1 MENTRE
7 ILAEIIPEPSDYPN
21 PLPAGFGG
29 DGSVNPLTAAA
40 EIEAALTQVNQQ
52 LTEFVASANFQ
63 GDLQTA
69 FGASTDVEL
78 GATIIEALT
87 QGETPNLKVLSARS
101 MNGADGAFD
110 SVTGTVYLSDAIIHS
125 EKLVDVITE
134 EFGHYID
141 SQLNE
146 IDSPGDE
153 GELFMRLV
161 NGEALSEADIT
172 GLRNQD
178 DWGLIWVEG
187 EQVAVQMSASPEFAW
202 TRLLGT
208 SSWDRAHALTTG
220 SDGSIY
226 MAGLTSGNLDGQTNS
241 GMEDAFITK
250 YQPDGTKDWTRLL
263 GTSSWDYAHALTTGN
278 DGSIYV
284 AGETL
289 GDLDGQTNSGGA
301 DAFITKY
308 QPDGSKDWTRLLGTS
323 SLGYANALTTG
334 RDGSIYVAGGTWG
347 NLDGQR
353 NSGDRDAF
361 ITKYQPDGSRD
372 WTRLWG
378 TSSWD
383 EAHALTTGSDGS
395 IYVAG
400 GTSGDLDGQTH
411 SGGWHSD
418 AFITKYQPN
427 GTKAWTRLLGTWE
440 QDYAHALTTGRD
452 GSIYVAGETL
462 GDLDGQTN
470 SGGRDAFIAKYQP
483 DGTKDWTRLLGTS
496 ERDYANALT
505 TGSDGSIYVA
515 GYTEGNLDGQTNSG
529 RSDAFITKFQPN
541 GTKAWTRLLGTR
553 SWDSAS
559 ALTTGSDGSIYV
571 AGYTEGNL
579 DGQRN
584 SGDSDAFITKL
595 IVDEDEDLPQI
606 TIADTQLKEGDRGRS
621 FAEFPVTLNSP
632 SDQMI
637 TVNFTTADGTA
648 TVADGDYQPTSG
660 RLIFPRGQTERV
672 IRVPVFGD
680 TKVEPDET
688 FTVNLSNPQ
697 NAELGRRRATGTI
710 LNDDI
715 IVPQITIADTQLKEG
730 DRGRSFAEFKVTLD
744 SPSNQ
749 TVQVSY
755 TTADGTATVAD
766 EDYEQTSGRLIFPR
780 GQTERVIRVPVI
792 GDTKVEPDETFTVNL
807 SNPQNAELGRRRATG
822 TILNDDIIVPQITIA
837 DTQLKEGDRGQT
849 NARFVVTLDNPSP
862 ERVTVNYATADGTA
876 TVRDRDY
883 RRTAGRLIFQ
893 PGQTRQ
899 VINVPVFGDTKVEPD
914 ETFTVNLSNPQNAEL
929 GRRRATGTILN
940 DDVPQISIRDTQLKE
955 GDRGQTN
962 ARFVVTLDNPSP
974 ERVTVNY
981 ATADGTATVRDRDY
995 QSTAGRLIFQPGQTR
1010 QFINVPVFGDT
1021 KVEPDETFTVN
1032 LSNPQ
1037 NAELGRRRATGTIL
1051 NDDTKPGNNN
1061 PQPKPPNDDIFPNA
1075 ENLGRLTGEI
1085 VRTDRI
1091 GYVVGDDRNTEDY
1104 YRFDL
1109 NREGTVRIDLDELFK
1124 DANLQLLGSEG
1135 ELISQSNNEGKNPE
1149 TITARKLEPGT
1160 YYVRVFP
1167 HLGARTPYRLSI
1179 DLI

>member
-7 ILAEIIPEPSDYPN
+7 ILVAIIPEPSDYPN
-21 PLPAGFGG
+21 PLPPLGFSG
-29 DGSVNPLTAAA
+29 DVSVNPLTAAA
-40 EIEAALTQVNQQ
+40 QIEAALTQVNQQ

-78 GATIIEALT
+78 GATIIEALS
-87 QGETPNLKVLSARS
+87 QGETPNLKVLSAAS

-187 EQVAVQMSASPEFAW
+187 EPVAVQMSASPEFAW
-202 TRLLGT
+202 TRLLGISEGDWASALTTGRDGSIYVAGDTRGNLDGQTNSGGRSDAFVTKYQPNGTKAWTRLLGT
-208 SSWDRAHALTTG
+208 SENDEALALTTG

-226 MAGLTSGNLDGQTNS
+226 VAGMTLGDLDGQTNS
-241 GMEDAFITK
+241 GSYDAFVTKYQPDGTKAWTRLLGTSSWDWANALTTGSDGSIYVAGMTLGDLDGQTNSGSYDAFVTKYQPDGTKAWTRLLGTSSWDEARALTTGRDGSIYVAGYTAGDLDGQTNSGGWDAFVTKYQPDGSKAWTRLLGTSETDWARALTTGRDGSIYVAGMTLGDLDGQTNSGSYDAFVTKYQPDGTKAWTRLLGTSSWDEARALTTGRDGSIYVAGYTAGDLDGQTNSGGLDAFITK

-263 GTSSWDYAHALTTGN
+263 GSSSS
-278 DGSIYV
+278 DG
-284 AGETL
+284 
-289 GDLDGQTNSGGA
+289 
-301 DAFITKY
+301 
-308 QPDGSKDWTRLLGTS
+308 
-323 SLGYANALTTG
+323 ANALTTG
-334 RDGSIYVAGGTWG
+334 RDGSIYVAG
-347 NLDGQR
+347 
-353 NSGDRDAF
+353 
-361 ITKYQPDGSRD
+361 
-372 WTRLWG
+372 
-378 TSSWD
+378 
-383 EAHALTTGSDGS
+383 
-395 IYVAG
+395 
-400 GTSGDLDGQTH
+400 
-411 SGGWHSD
+411 
-418 AFITKYQPN
+418 
-427 GTKAWTRLLGTWE
+427 
-440 QDYAHALTTGRD
+440 
-452 GSIYVAGETL
+452 
-462 GDLDGQTN
+462 
-470 SGGRDAFIAKYQP
+470 
-483 DGTKDWTRLLGTS
+483 
-496 ERDYANALT
+496 
-505 TGSDGSIYVA
+505 
-515 GYTEGNLDGQTNSG
+515 YTYGNLDGQTNSG
-529 RSDAFITKFQPN
+529 GSDAFI
-541 GTKAWTRLLGTR
+541 
-553 SWDSAS
+553 S
-559 ALTTGSDGSIYV
+559 
-571 AGYTEGNL
+571 
-579 DGQRN
+579 
-584 SGDSDAFITKL
+584 KL

-606 TIADTQLKEGDRGRS
+606 TIADTQLKEGDRDRTNAR
-621 FAEFPVTLNSP
+621 FVVTLDNP
-632 SDQMI
+632 SSERV
-637 TVNFTTADGTA
+637 TVNYATADGTA
-648 TVADGDYQPTSG
+648 TVRDRDYRRTAG
-660 RLIFPRGQTERV
+660 RLVFQPGQTRQV
-672 IRVPVFGD
+672 INVPVFGD

-715 IVPQITIADTQLKEG
+715 IVPQITIADTRLKEG
-730 DRGRSFAEFKVTLD
+730 DR
-744 SPSNQ
+744 
-749 TVQVSY
+749 
-755 TTADGTATVAD
+755 
-766 EDYEQTSGRLIFPR
+766 
-780 GQTERVIRVPVI
+780 
-792 GDTKVEPDETFTVNL
+792 
-807 SNPQNAELGRRRATG
+807 
-822 TILNDDIIVPQITIA
+822 
-837 DTQLKEGDRGQT
+837 DRT

-914 ETFTVNLSNPQNAEL
+914 ETFTVNLSRPQNAEL

-962 ARFVVTLDNPSP
+962 ARFVVTLDNPSS

-995 QSTAGRLIFQPGQTR
+995 RRTAGRLIFQPGQTR

-1051 NDDTKPGNNN
+1051 NDDVPGNNN
-1061 PQPKPPNDDIFPNA
+1061 PQPKPPNDDRFSSA

-1091 GYVVGDDRNTEDY
+1091 GFASGGDRNTEDY
-1104 YRFDL
+1104 YRFHL
-1109 NREGTVRIDLDELFK
+1109 NREGTVQVVLDDLFQN
-1124 DANLQLLGSEG
+1124 ANLQFLGSTG
-1135 ELISQSNNEGKNPE
+1135 DIINQSRNPGTDPE
-1149 TITARKLEPGT
+1149 IITQRKLEPGT